1 MARKGAGTWVAE
13 NCEGEEME
21 GVAVDRQRNGDA
33 RKEGN
38 ASRHTRNC
46 NSFARGVNAGVVR
59 ENTPARIERTRRSDD
74 VPLSWW
80 SCGSTGRESFRFC

>member
-1 MARKGAGTWVAE
+1 MGCGE
-13 NCEGEEME
+13 NCESEEMG
-21 GVAVDRQRNGDA
+21 GVAVDRRRNGDA

-59 ENTPARIERTRRSDD
+59 EHPRENRKNPKDRTMWHCLGGIAEARG
-74 VPLSWW
+74 
-80 SCGSTGRESFRFC
+80 GSLRFC